1 MKKMYEE
8 GGLAT
13 DGMDVDPV
21 SGNDIPTGSNAED
34 VRDDVDAK
42 LSSGEYVVP
51 ADVVKY
57 LGVAQLEK
65 LVDKAKMGLED
76 MAENGRIGGA
86 PVDEPEEV
94 VMTLGGDLGTLD
106 GYATGGMVE
115 GTDIDGIIDRVK
127 GAAMK
132 DPSILN
138 MLKAKGIFV
147 DAGQPAQATPPAV
160 QGQNDVPAA
169 FAEGGLTGEYDASNF
184 KSDFNPY
191 AYTPGFSAETDV
203 TGAAPGQPS
212 APSAPVCPEGSTWD
226 AAQNMCVPDALTA
239 PTPTPV
245 ERSSDNV
252 NNGAAGVLDR
262 TDPNS
267 WMEKFDYSNP
277 ETLFEN
283 TMSTIGGGQE
293 EEEEGKP
300 KGLLGG
306 ALGLAK
312 GVFAGGIIGKFM
324 ATTNAAQ
331 AAANSIVLRDMGRGD
346 LADKID
352 AQYGTYVKD
361 SGIELVPEAWRD
373 GDRLATSIKEN
384 KSEAINSWGKAPKK
398 PVNGTA
404 GLGARKM
411 SGPSDTWTQTSSP
424 NAAKAAKSLGSKSS
438 ESTSSKMLKGMKDAQ
453 KIAETAA
460 KTGKT
465 IAEVGRAKASST
477 VERKETDSDKAAK
490 KAGATRSGGG
500 REFGMAKGG
509 LVSPKTPAKPK
520 AKKTTNKKGLGRK

>member
-94 VMTLGGDLGTLD
+94 VMTLGGDLGALD
-106 GYATGGMVE
+106 GYATGGMVP
-115 GTDIDGIIDRVK
+115 GTDIDGIINRVK

-169 FAEGGLTGEYDASNF
+169 FAEGGLTGEYDADNF

-191 AYTPGFSAETDV
+191 AHTPGFSAETGV
-203 TGAAPGQPS
+203 TGNAPTAGGVYGGSTPTT
-212 APSAPVCPEGSTWD
+212 PTCPPGSTWD
-226 AAQNMCVPDALTA
+226 AAQNMCVPDAPA
-239 PTPTPV
+239 APV
-245 ERSSDNV
+245 ERSSGGGGGSDTP
-252 NNGAAGVLDR
+252 AA
-262 TDPNS
+262 DPNA
-267 WMEKFDYSNP
+267 WMEKFDYSKP

-283 TMSTIGGGQE
+283 TMSTIGGGAKDK
-293 EEEEGKP
+293 EEEGSEGFLSKV
-300 KGLLGG
+300 KGAIGG
-306 ALGLAK
+306 VLQ
-312 GVFAGGIIGKFM
+312 GGIIGKFM

-331 AAANSIVLRDMGRGD
+331 AAANSIVLRNMGRDD

-352 AQYGTYVKD
+352 AQYSSYVKS
-361 SGIELVPEAWRD
+361 SGIEAVHESWRD
-373 GDRLATSIKEN
+373 GDRLAASVMDNKKEV
-384 KSEAINSWGKAPKK
+384 INSWGTTTTATKK
-398 PVNGTA
+398 PIVAKPTQQSSGGSSNNSGGNVSTTPAYTQRVSSTTDSRPVSVSTRTA
-404 GLGARKM
+404 TR
-411 SGPSDTWTQTSSP
+411 DRVE
-424 NAAKAAKSLGSKSS
+424 KAGNV
-438 ESTSSKMLKGMKDAQ
+438 SSKTAQGLSGQGM
-453 KIAETAA
+453 
-460 KTGKT
+460 
-465 IAEVGRAKASST
+465 
-477 VERKETDSDKAAK
+477 
-490 KAGATRSGGG
+490 KAGAGVAANKDGSDYHGP
-500 REFGMAKGG
+500 MAKGG
-509 LVSPKTPAKPK
+509 LVAKPK
-520 AKKTTNKKGLGRK
+520 DKVKPAKKTTNKKGLGRK

>member
-94 VMTLGGDLGTLD
+94 VMTLGGDLGALD
-106 GYATGGMVE
+106 GYATGGMVP
-115 GTDIDGIIDRVK
+115 GTDIDGIINRVK

-132 DPSILN
+132 DPSIMN

-160 QGQNDVPAA
+160 QGQNGIPAA
-169 FAEGGLTGEYDASNF
+169 FAEGGLTGEYDADNF

-191 AYTPGFSAETDV
+191 AHTPGFSAETGV
-203 TGAAPGQPS
+203 TGNAPTAGGVYGGSTPTT
-212 APSAPVCPEGSTWD
+212 PTCPPGSTWD
-226 AAQNMCVPDALTA
+226 AAQNMCVPDAPA
-239 PTPTPV
+239 APV
-245 ERSSDNV
+245 ERSSGGGGGSDTP
-252 NNGAAGVLDR
+252 AA
-262 TDPNS
+262 DPNA

-283 TMSTIGGGQE
+283 TMSTIGGGAKGK
-293 EEEEGKP
+293 EEEGSE
-300 KGLLGG
+300 GFLGKVTG
-306 ALGLAK
+306 AIG
-312 GVFAGGIIGKFM
+312 GVLQGGIIGKFM

-331 AAANSIVLRDMGRGD
+331 AAANSIVLRNMGRDD

-352 AQYGTYVKD
+352 AQYSSYVKS
-361 SGIELVPEAWRD
+361 SGIEVVPESWRD
-373 GDRLATSIKEN
+373 GDRLAASVMEN
-384 KSEAINSWGKAPKK
+384 RKSVLDGWGTPSAPRAA
-398 PVNGTA
+398 VGGTT
-404 GLGARKM
+404 GLGARKPAQ
-411 SGPSDTWTQTSSP
+411 SAADATADYVASNKRSRSDRGGSSMDTAI
-424 NAAKAAKSLGSKSS
+424 AAAQQSRKDVTKEKQAASVAKDESKGGIGASKPGGRTGSTIDK
-438 ESTSSKMLKGMKDAQ
+438 ETGKKKETYSSK
-453 KIAETAA
+453 
-460 KTGKT
+460 
-465 IAEVGRAKASST
+465 V
-477 VERKETDSDKAAK
+477 
-490 KAGATRSGGG
+490 TRGGG
-500 REFGMAKGG
+500 FSKGG
-509 LVSPKTPAKPK
+509 LVSPKAPVKPK

>member
-1 MKKMYEE
+1 MEKMYEE

-21 SGNDIPTGSNAED
+21 SGNDIPVGSNATD

-76 MAENGRIGGA
+76 MAENGRIGGE

-94 VMTLGGDLGTLD
+94 VMTLGGDLDTLD
-106 GYATGGMVE
+106 GYATGGMVP
-115 GTDIDGIIDRVK
+115 GTDIDGIIERVK

-160 QGQNDVPAA
+160 EGQNDVPAA
-169 FAEGGLTGEYDASNF
+169 FAAGGLTGEYNANNF

-203 TGAAPGQPS
+203 TGNAPTAGGLYGSS
-212 APSAPVCPEGSTWD
+212 APTVPSVPTTPTCPPGSAWD
-226 AAQNMCVPDALTA
+226 AVQNMCVPIAPSAPIGGGGGGNDFI
-239 PTPTPV
+239 PTP
-245 ERSSDNV
+245 E
-252 NNGAAGVLDR
+252 G
-262 TDPNS
+262 DPNA

-283 TMSTIGGGQE
+283 TMSTIGGGE
-293 EEEEGKP
+293 DDDNVT
-300 KGLLGG
+300 LLDSVVGI
-306 ALGLAK
+306 AK
-312 GVFAGGIIGKFM
+312 GVFAGGIIGKVM
-324 ATTNAAQ
+324 STTNAAQ
-331 AAANSIVLRDMGRGD
+331 AAANAIVLRDMGRDD

-352 AQYGTYVKD
+352 AQYDTYVDK
-361 SGIELVPEAWRD
+361 SGIKNVPTKWRD
-373 GDRLATSIKEN
+373 GDRYADSVKES
-384 KSEAINSWGKAPKK
+384 KKEVLNSWGTTTKKPIVAKPVAKPVAKTKAPTGTPYTGGTSRK
-398 PVNGTA
+398 PIESNTAININNKAIEDKRNEQAGSVAQDEAKSGTVTTA
-404 GLGARKM
+404 GGKSTM
-411 SGPSDTWTQTSSP
+411 GSDGNKTETY
-424 NAAKAAKSLGSKSS
+424 ASKV
-438 ESTSSKMLKGMKDAQ
+438 Q
-453 KIAETAA
+453 
-460 KTGKT
+460 
-465 IAEVGRAKASST
+465 R
-477 VERKETDSDKAAK
+477 
-490 KAGATRSGGG
+490 GGG
-500 REFGMAKGG
+500 FATGG
-509 LVSPKTPAKPK
+509 LVSKPKAKAKPTP

>member
-13 DGMDVDPV
+13 DGMGVDPV

-94 VMTLGGDLGTLD
+94 VMTLGGDLNTLD

-160 QGQNDVPAA
+160 QGQNGVPAA
-169 FAEGGLTGEYDASNF
+169 FAEGGLTGEYNADNF

-191 AYTPGFSAETDV
+191 AYTPGFSAETSV
-203 TGAAPGQPS
+203 TGAAPTAGGVYGGSVPTT
-212 APSAPVCPEGSTWD
+212 PTCPPGSTWD
-226 AAQNMCVPDALTA
+226 AAQNMCVPDAPAA
-239 PTPTPV
+239 PAPV
-245 ERSSDNV
+245 ERSSD
-252 NNGAAGVLDR
+252 GGGGSATPAAN
-262 TDPNS
+262 PNA

-283 TMSTIGGGQE
+283 TMSTIGGGS
-293 EEEEGKP
+293 EEEGES

-306 ALGLAK
+306 VLGLAK

-509 LVSPKTPAKPK
+509 LVSTKTPAKPK

>member
-1 MKKMYEE
+1 MKNMYEE

-106 GYATGGMVE
+106 GYATGGMVA
-115 GTDIDGIIDRVK
+115 GADIDGIINRVK

-132 DPSILN
+132 DPSIMN

-147 DAGQPAQATPPAV
+147 DAGQPTQATPPAI
-160 QGQNDVPAA
+160 QGQNKAPAA
-169 FAEGGLTGEYDASNF
+169 FAEGGTVGPLTGEYNPTGTTS
-184 KSDFNPY
+184 SFNPY
-191 AYTPGFSAETDV
+191 AHTPGFSAQTGV
-203 TGAAPGQPS
+203 TGAAPGVPA
-212 APSAPVCPEGSTWD
+212 APTAPVCPPGSTWD
-226 AAQNMCVPDALTA
+226 AAQNMCVPDALAA
-239 PTPTPV
+239 PAPV
-245 ERSSDNV
+245 ERSSD
-252 NNGAAGVLDR
+252 GGGGSY
-262 TDPNS
+262 TPQGDPNA

-283 TMSTIGGGQE
+283 TMSTIGGGS
-293 EEEEGKP
+293 EEEGDNVT
-300 KGLLGG
+300 LLGG
-306 ALGLAK
+306 ALNLAK

-331 AAANSIVLRDMGRGD
+331 AAANSIVLRDMGRDD

-352 AQYGTYVKD
+352 AQYSTYVKD
-361 SGIELVPEAWRD
+361 SGIKNVPTAWRD
-373 GDRLATSIKEN
+373 GDRLAASIKEN
-384 KSEAINSWGKAPKK
+384 KKEVINSWG
-398 PVNGTA
+398 T
-404 GLGARKM
+404 
-411 SGPSDTWTQTSSP
+411 TT
-424 NAAKAAKSLGSKSS
+424 
-438 ESTSSKMLKGMKDAQ
+438 
-453 KIAETAA
+453 TAA
-460 KTGKT
+460 KKP
-465 IAEVGRAKASST
+465 II
-477 VERKETDSDKAAK
+477 K
-490 KAGATRSGGG
+490 KPSGGKVSTFTPTKTMQDEDTVMSQTSG
-500 REFGMAKGG
+500 TRNTSNTGGGSGSLVTGGSKTPDTASQTKAKEETMATSMGSVKKDDGSYDISSWYSTGG
-509 LVSPKTPAKPK
+509 LVSKPKAKAKPAP

>member
-1 MKKMYEE
+1 MEKMYEE

-21 SGNDIPTGSNAED
+21 SGNDIPVGSNATD

-76 MAENGRIGGA
+76 MAENGRIGGE

-94 VMTLGGDLGTLD
+94 VMTLGGDLDTLD
-106 GYATGGMVE
+106 GYATGGMVP
-115 GTDIDGIIDRVK
+115 GTDIDGIIERVK

-160 QGQNDVPAA
+160 EGQNDVPAA
-169 FAEGGLTGEYDASNF
+169 FAAGGLTGEYNADNF

-203 TGAAPGQPS
+203 TGNAPTAGGLYGSSAPTVPS
-212 APSAPVCPEGSTWD
+212 APTTPTCPPGSTWD
-226 AAQNMCVPDALTA
+226 AVQNMCVPIAPSA
-239 PTPTPV
+239 PTGGGG
-245 ERSSDNV
+245 SSDNDFI
-252 NNGAAGVLDR
+252 GTPQG
-262 TDPNS
+262 DPNA

-283 TMSTIGGGQE
+283 TMSTIGGGE
-293 EEEEGKP
+293 DDDNVT
-300 KGLLGG
+300 LLDSVVGM
-306 ALGLAK
+306 AK
-312 GVFAGGIIGKFM
+312 GVFAGGIIGKVM
-324 ATTNAAQ
+324 STNNAAR
-331 AAANSIVLRDMGRGD
+331 AAANAIVLRDMGRDD

-352 AQYGTYVKD
+352 DQYDTYVNK
-361 SGIELVPEAWRD
+361 SGIKNVPTNQRD
-373 GDRLATSIKEN
+373 GDRLAASIKETKKEVIN
-384 KSEAINSWGKAPKK
+384 QWGTTSTKTTPKPKTTTATTTAPVQNSGGGSESNTPIK
-398 PVNGTA
+398 
-404 GLGARKM
+404 L
-411 SGPSDTWTQTSSP
+411 SP
-424 NAAKAAKSLGSKSS
+424 NQIS
-438 ESTSSKMLKGMKDAQ
+438 EKYRAQ
-453 KIAETAA
+453 GTNAGDKIASVAEKAA
-460 KTGKT
+460 KTGGS
-465 IAEVGRAKASST
+465 IASVSQTG
-477 VERKETDSDKAAK
+477 
-490 KAGATRSGGG
+490 SGGYG
-500 REFGMAKGG
+500 SSSSSDESTGGQGNQGSGSGWGGMAEGG
-509 LVSPKTPAKPK
+509 LVSKPKAKAKPK

>member
-94 VMTLGGDLGTLD
+94 VMTLGGDLGALD
-106 GYATGGMVE
+106 GYATGGMVP
-115 GTDIDGIIDRVK
+115 GTDIDGIINRVK

-132 DPSILN
+132 DPSIMN

-160 QGQNDVPAA
+160 QGQNGIPAA
-169 FAEGGLTGEYDASNF
+169 FAEGGLTGEYDADNF

-191 AYTPGFSAETDV
+191 AHTPGFSAETGV
-203 TGAAPGQPS
+203 TGNAPTAGGVYGGSTPTT
-212 APSAPVCPEGSTWD
+212 PTCPPGSTWD
-226 AAQNMCVPDALTA
+226 AAQNMCVPDAPA
-239 PTPTPV
+239 APV
-245 ERSSDNV
+245 ERSSGGGGGSDTP
-252 NNGAAGVLDR
+252 AA
-262 TDPNS
+262 DPNA

-283 TMSTIGGGQE
+283 TMSTIGGGS
-293 EEEEGKP
+293 EEEGES

-306 ALGLAK
+306 VLGAIG
-312 GVFAGGIIGKFM
+312 GVLQGGIIGKFV
-324 ATTNAAQ
+324 ATNNAAQ

-346 LADKID
+346 LADKLD
-352 AQYGTYVKD
+352 AQYGSYVKS
-361 SGIELVPEAWRD
+361 SGIEMVPKAWRD
-373 GDRLATSIKEN
+373 GDRLAASIKES
-384 KSEAINSWGKAPKK
+384 KKEVINRWGTTTTTPTTAKK
-398 PVNGTA
+398 PIVAKPTQQSSGGSSNNSGGNVSTTPAYTQRVSSTTDSRPVSVSTRTA
-404 GLGARKM
+404 TR
-411 SGPSDTWTQTSSP
+411 DRVE
-424 NAAKAAKSLGSKSS
+424 KAGNV
-438 ESTSSKMLKGMKDAQ
+438 SSKTAQGLSGQGM
-453 KIAETAA
+453 
-460 KTGKT
+460 
-465 IAEVGRAKASST
+465 
-477 VERKETDSDKAAK
+477 
-490 KAGATRSGGG
+490 KAGAGVAANKDGSDYHGP
-500 REFGMAKGG
+500 MAKGG
-509 LVSPKTPAKPK
+509 LVAKPK
-520 AKKTTNKKGLGRK
+520 DKVKPAKKTTNKKGLGRK